1 MCCSCR
7 HQHLHRKAINVVR
20 NLLAS
25 HDVDPRYQN
34 RDVKARI
41 AKLYVPLIDIV
52 IDALPQLC
60 IESRPTMQQQST
72 GTKHDDARGIDQTV
86 AMAIAGSSIYNIPGE
101 SSATVMYCDVIMLLC
116 LHLEYIHSLSNTVI
130 ICSLCTAS

>member
-1 MCCSCR
+1 
-7 HQHLHRKAINVVR
+7 VR

-116 LHLEYIHSLSNTVI
+116 LHLEYIRHP
-130 ICSLCTAS
+130 

>member
-1 MCCSCR
+1 M
-7 HQHLHRKAINVVR
+7 R

-41 AKLYVPLIDIV
+41 AKLYVPLIGIV

-60 IESRPTMQQQST
+60 IEMHPAVPQQEST
-72 GTKHDDARGIDQTV
+72 QMKHIDDTHGIDQNV
-86 AMAIAGSSIYNIPGE
+86 AMAIAGSSIYSIAGD
-101 SSATVMYCDVIMLLC
+101 SAATVTVPIHDHVIC
-116 LHLEYIHSLSNTVI
+116 Q
-130 ICSLCTAS
+130 

>member
-1 MCCSCR
+1 M
-7 HQHLHRKAINVVR
+7 R

-41 AKLYVPLIDIV
+41 AKLYVPLIGIV

-60 IESRPTMQQQST
+60 IEMYPAVQQQEST
-72 GTKHDDARGIDQTV
+72 QMKHIDETHGIDQNV
-86 AMAIAGSSIYNIPGE
+86 AMAIAGSSVYSIAGD
-101 SSATVMYCDVIMLLC
+101 SAATVTHCDVLVLLR
-116 LHLEYIHSLSNTVI
+116 
-130 ICSLCTAS
+130 